1 MDLWILNFGQM
12 LWSIL
17 WASNLIQFIWSY
29 TIISNEPIGFIIWLF
44 EYVSQFFSML
54 ITCITLP
61 VYISQFLFIY
71 LFLIAC
77 ITLPVIDAVHAPI
90 VEGHINVM
98 LT

>member
-29 TIISNEPIGFIIWLF
+29 TIISNETIGFIIWFF

-54 ITCITLP
+54 IT
-61 VYISQFLFIY
+61 
-71 LFLIAC
+71 C

-98 LT
+98 LK